1 MCALR
6 VPLLVAAA
14 LCVAFTH
21 PVRAATA
28 ADCAGLSQLK
38 LPGTTLAAAVEPGPR
53 FTPPTPPGAS
63 MAARSAPAVSA
74 AQVAPNPLFA
84 NLPAFCRVQGAIHPV
99 PGSDIRFEVW
109 LPLEGW
115 NGKFQGTGNGG
126 YNGAIVYTALATGLQ
141 DHYATA
147 NTDMGHVATV
157 PDPGRWALHHPERV
171 VDEGYRAQHE
181 TALKAKAVVQAF
193 YGSKPSRSYFVGC
206 SAGGWQALT
215 EANRYPHDYDGI
227 IAGAPASQV
236 VHLHAAQIWGYLA
249 ARSIP
254 ASKVSVIANAVLAR
268 CDAKDGVK
276 DGLVSDPQGCDFK
289 PEQLA
294 CKAGQDPASCLL
306 PAEVTALQQLYAGA
320 RFQDGSQVYPGWP
333 RGFEPALAMAGSD
346 AVAALGSSTFK
357 DMVYDNPDWDLN
369 RIDYDRDVRAADA
382 KIGATMNDGSV
393 DLDAFRK
400 AGGKL
405 ILWHG
410 WSDPLISTLHTV
422 EYYHQ
427 LARHFA
433 AAGDDDAA
441 ATARVSDFA
450 RLFLAPGVYHCGGG
464 PGPNVLA
471 TLPALEAWVEQGVAP
486 ESIPAVHHSAAGKVD
501 RTRPICAFPRRARYD
516 GKGDINAAASFS
528 CK

>member
-1 MCALR
+1 MRAMK
-6 VPLLVAAA
+6 VPLLAAA
-14 LCVAFTH
+14 LLCGTFGHQAH
-21 PVRAATA
+21 AATV
-28 ADCAGLSQLK
+28 ADCARLSQLK
-38 LPGTTLAAAVEPGPR
+38 LPGTTLQAAVEQGPQ
-53 FTPPTPPGAS
+53 FTPPAPPGAS
-63 MAARSAPAVSA
+63 MAGQSAPVA
-74 AQVAPNPLFA
+74 AAAVAPDPLYS
-84 NLPAFCRVQGAIHPV
+84 NLPPFCRVQGTIRPV

-109 LPLEGW
+109 LPLADW

-126 YNGAIVYTALATGLQ
+126 YNGAIVYSELAAGLLN
-141 DHYATA
+141 HYATA
-147 NTDMGHVATV
+147 NTDMGHVATT
-157 PDPGRWALHHPERV
+157 PDPGRWALHHPQRV

-193 YGSKPSRSYFVGC
+193 YGGKPNHSYFVGC
-206 SAGGWQALT
+206 SAGGWEALT

-236 VHLHAAQIWGYLA
+236 VHLHAGQLWGYLA
-249 ARSIP
+249 ARQIP
-254 ASKVSVIANAVLAR
+254 AAKISLIANAVLAR
-268 CDAKDGVK
+268 CDARDGVK
-276 DGLVSDPQGCDFK
+276 DGLISDPQGCDFQ
-289 PEQLA
+289 PAMLA

-306 PAEVTALQQLYAGA
+306 PAEVAALQKLYEGA
-320 RFQDGSQVYPGWP
+320 RLKDGTQVYPGWP
-333 RGFEPALAMAGSD
+333 RGFEPALAMAASD
-346 AVAALGSSTFK
+346 MVAALGSSTFK
-357 DMVYDNPDWDLN
+357 DMVYDNPHWDFT

-422 EYYHQ
+422 GYYNQ

-433 AAGDDDAA
+433 APGDDDA
-441 ATARVSDFA
+441 TAVAKVSDFA

-471 TLPALEAWVEQGVAP
+471 TLPALEAWVERGVAP
-486 ESIPAVHHSAAGKVD
+486 DSIPATHRTREGKVD
-501 RTRPICAFPRRARYD
+501 RTRPICAAPRRARYD
-516 GKGDINAAASFS
+516 GKGDINDAASFS